1 MMKDKKMISKLFDL
15 EGRNIVI
22 TGASGLLGSQY
33 ANTLSSAGANIILL
47 DINTTKNEKLKSSLV
62 KKYKNKISAYTLD
75 ISNQIEVNETSKKI
89 IKDFKKIDGLINNA
103 AYTSKGAKEKSDN
116 AFGAFENFPIDIW
129 QKSLDINLS
138 GVFFCSQAFGKIMA
152 KQGKGVIVNI
162 ASTYGL
168 VGADQRI
175 YGKSGLNLPIS
186 YAATKGAIVNFT
198 RYLAAYWHG
207 KNIRVNTL
215 SPGGVMDKTYQEKS
229 FIKKYSEKTILG
241 RMANKDEY
249 NGAILF
255 LISDAS
261 SYMTGAN
268 LVVDGGWTS
277 W

>member
-1 MMKDKKMISKLFDL
+1 MKDEKMISKLFDL

-47 DINTTKNEKLKSSLV
+47 DINTAKNEKLKSSLV

-75 ISNQIEVNETSKKI
+75 ISDQTEVNKTSKKI
-89 IKDFKKIDGLINNA
+89 MKDFKKIDGLINNA

-116 AFGAFENFPIDIW
+116 AFGSFENFPIDIW

-138 GVFFCSQAFGKIMA
+138 GVFFCSQTFGKIMA

-175 YGKSGLNLPIS
+175 YGNSGLNLPIS
-186 YAATKGAIVNFT
+186 YAATKGAIINFT

>member
-1 MMKDKKMISKLFDL
+1 MKQVDCISKLFDIKN
-15 EGRNIVI
+15 RNIVI
-22 TGASGLLGSQY
+22 TGSSGLLGSQY
-33 ANTLSSAGANIILL
+33 ANILSASGANVILVDL
-47 DINTTKNEKLKSSLV
+47 DSIKNKKLERSLR
-62 KKYKNKISAYTLD
+62 KKYRTKARSYITD
-75 ISNQIEVNETSKKI
+75 ISNLQEVKKLA
-89 IKDFKKIDGLINNA
+89 KNVLRDFKKIDGLVNNA
-103 AYTSKGAKEKSDN
+103 AFTSKAAKEESDN
-116 AFGAFENFPIDIW
+116 PYGSLENFPMKIW
-129 QKSLDINLS
+129 QKSIDINLT

-162 ASTYGL
+162 ASNYGL

-186 YAATKGAIVNFT
+186 YAATKGAVVNMT
-198 RYLAAYWHG
+198 RYLAAYWSG

-215 SPGGVMDKTYQEKS
+215 SPGGVLDVTYQDKK

-241 RMANKDEY
+241 RMARKDEY

-268 LVVDGGWTS
+268 LIIDGGWTA

>member
-1 MMKDKKMISKLFDL
+1 MKDEKIISKLFDL

-33 ANTLSSAGANIILL
+33 ANILSSAGANIILL
-47 DINTTKNEKLKSSLV
+47 DINTVKNEKLKSTLV

-75 ISNQIEVNETSKKI
+75 ISNQTEVNKISKKV

-103 AYTSKGAKEKSDN
+103 AYTTKGAKEKSDN
-116 AFGAFENFPIDIW
+116 AFGTFENFPIDIW

-229 FIKKYSEKTILG
+229 FIKKYSDKTILG

-249 NGAILF
+249 NGAMLF

>member
-1 MMKDKKMISKLFDL
+1 MKDEKMISKLFDL

-33 ANTLSSAGANIILL
+33 ANILSSAGANIILL
-47 DINTTKNEKLKSSLV
+47 DIDTTKNEKLKSALV

-75 ISNQIEVNETSKKI
+75 ISNQIEVNKTSKKI

-103 AYTSKGAKEKSDN
+103 AYTTKGAKEKSDN
-116 AFGAFENFPIDIW
+116 AFGTFENFPIDIW

-175 YGKSGLNLPIS
+175 YGNSGLNLPIS
-186 YAATKGAIVNFT
+186 YAATKGAIINFT

-249 NGAILF
+249 NGAMLF

>member
-1 MMKDKKMISKLFDL
+1 MKDEKMISKLFDL

-47 DINTTKNEKLKSSLV
+47 DINTAKNEKLKSSLV

-75 ISNQIEVNETSKKI
+75 ISDQTEVNKTSKKI
-89 IKDFKKIDGLINNA
+89 MKDFKKIDGLINNA

-116 AFGAFENFPIDIW
+116 AFGSFENFPIDIW

>member
-1 MMKDKKMISKLFDL
+1 MKDEKIISKLFDL

-22 TGASGLLGSQY
+22 TGSSGLLGSQY

-47 DINTTKNEKLKSSLV
+47 DIDTTKNEKLKSALV

-75 ISNQIEVNETSKKI
+75 ISNQTEVNKTSKKI
-89 IKDFKKIDGLINNA
+89 MKDFKKIDGLINNA

-116 AFGAFENFPIDIW
+116 AFGSFENFPIDIW

-249 NGAILF
+249 NGAMLF

>member
-1 MMKDKKMISKLFDL
+1 MKDEKMISKLFDL

-33 ANTLSSAGANIILL
+33 ANILSSAGANIILL
-47 DINTTKNEKLKSSLV
+47 DIDTTKNEKLKSALV

-75 ISNQIEVNETSKKI
+75 ISNQIEVNKTSKKI

-103 AYTSKGAKEKSDN
+103 AYTTKGAKEKSDN
-116 AFGAFENFPIDIW
+116 AFGTFENFPIDIW

-215 SPGGVMDKTYQEKS
+215 SPGGVMDKTYQEKT

-249 NGAILF
+249 NGAMLF

>member
-1 MMKDKKMISKLFDL
+1 MKQVDGISKLFDIKN
-15 EGRNIVI
+15 RNIVI
-22 TGASGLLGSQY
+22 TGSSGLLGSQY
-33 ANTLSSAGANIILL
+33 ANTLSAAGANVILVDL
-47 DINTTKNEKLKSSLV
+47 DSAKNKKLENSLI
-62 KKYKNKISAYTLD
+62 KKYGTRARSYTTD
-75 ISNQIEVNETSKKI
+75 ISNIQEVKKLA
-89 IKDFKKIDGLINNA
+89 KNVSSDFKKIDGLINNA
-103 AYTSKGAKEKSDN
+103 AYTSKGAKAESAKPYGS
-116 AFGAFENFPIDIW
+116 FENFPIKIW
-129 QKSLDINLS
+129 QKSIDINLT
-138 GVFFCSQAFGKIMA
+138 GVFFCSQVFGKIMV

-186 YAATKGAIVNFT
+186 YAATKGAVINLT
-198 RYLAAYWHG
+198 KYLAAYWSG

-215 SPGGVMDKTYQEKS
+215 SPGGVRDITYQDKK

-241 RMANKDEY
+241 RMARKDEY
-249 NGAILF
+249 NGAMLF

-268 LVVDGGWTS
+268 LIVDGGWTA

>member
-1 MMKDKKMISKLFDL
+1 MKDEKMISKLFDL

-47 DINTTKNEKLKSSLV
+47 DIDTAKNEKLKSTLI

-75 ISNQIEVNETSKKI
+75 ISDQIKVNKTSKKI

-249 NGAILF
+249 NGAMLF

-268 LVVDGGWTS
+268 LVVDGGWTA

>member
-1 MMKDKKMISKLFDL
+1 MKDEKMISKLFDL

-47 DINTTKNEKLKSSLV
+47 DIDTTKNEKLKSALV

-75 ISNQIEVNETSKKI
+75 ISNQIEVNKTSKKI

-103 AYTSKGAKEKSDN
+103 AYTTKGAKEKSDN
-116 AFGAFENFPIDIW
+116 AFGTFENFPIDIW

>member
-1 MMKDKKMISKLFDL
+1 MKDEKMISKLFDL

-33 ANTLSSAGANIILL
+33 ANTLSAAGANIILL
-47 DINTTKNEKLKSSLV
+47 DIDVVKNEKLKSTLV

-75 ISNQIEVNETSKKI
+75 ISNQTEVNKISKKV

-103 AYTSKGAKEKSDN
+103 AYTSKGAKEKLDN
-116 AFGAFENFPIDIW
+116 AFGSFESFPIDIW

-198 RYLAAYWHG
+198 RYLAAYWHR

-249 NGAILF
+249 NGAMLF

>member
-1 MMKDKKMISKLFDL
+1 MKDEKMISKLFDL

-22 TGASGLLGSQY
+22 TGSSGLLGSQY

-47 DINTTKNEKLKSSLV
+47 DIDTTKNEKLKSALV

-75 ISNQIEVNETSKKI
+75 ISNQTEVNKTSKKI
-89 IKDFKKIDGLINNA
+89 MKDFKKIDGLINNA

-249 NGAILF
+249 NGAMLF

>member
-1 MMKDKKMISKLFDL
+1 MKDEKIISKLFDL

-22 TGASGLLGSQY
+22 TGSSGLLGSQY

-47 DINTTKNEKLKSSLV
+47 DIDTTKNEKLKSALV

-75 ISNQIEVNETSKKI
+75 ISNQTEVNKTSKKI
-89 IKDFKKIDGLINNA
+89 MKDFKKIDGLINNA

-116 AFGAFENFPIDIW
+116 AFGSFENFPIDIW

-229 FIKKYSEKTILG
+229 FIKKYSDKTILG

-249 NGAILF
+249 NGAMLF

>member
-1 MMKDKKMISKLFDL
+1 MKDKKIISKLFDL
-15 EGRNIVI
+15 KGRNIVI

-47 DINTTKNEKLKSSLV
+47 DVDTIKNEKLKSALI
-62 KKYKNKISAYTLD
+62 KKYKNKICAYTLD
-75 ISNQIEVNETSKKI
+75 ISNQTEVNKISKKV

-116 AFGAFENFPIDIW
+116 AFGSFENFPIDIW

-215 SPGGVMDKTYQEKS
+215 SPGGVMDKTYQNES

-241 RMANKDEY
+241 RMANKEEY
-249 NGAILF
+249 NGAMLF

-268 LVVDGGWTS
+268 LVVDGGWTA

>member
-1 MMKDKKMISKLFDL
+1 MKDKKIISKLFDL
-15 EGRNIVI
+15 KGRNIVI

-33 ANTLSSAGANIILL
+33 ANILSSAGANIILL
-47 DINTTKNEKLKSSLV
+47 DVDTIKNEKLKSALI
-62 KKYKNKISAYTLD
+62 KKYKNKIGAYTLD
-75 ISNQIEVNETSKKI
+75 ISNQTEVNKISKKV

-116 AFGAFENFPIDIW
+116 AFGSFENFPIDIW

-215 SPGGVMDKTYQEKS
+215 SPGGVMDKTYQNES

-241 RMANKDEY
+241 RMANKEEY
-249 NGAILF
+249 NGAMLF

-268 LVVDGGWTS
+268 LVIDEGRS
-277 W
+277 IL

>member
-1 MMKDKKMISKLFDL
+1 MKDEKMISKLFDL
-15 EGRNIVI
+15 EGRNIII

-47 DINTTKNEKLKSSLV
+47 DIDTGKNEKLKSALV

-75 ISNQIEVNETSKKI
+75 ISNQIEVNKTSKKI

-103 AYTSKGAKEKSDN
+103 AYTTKGAKEKSDN
-116 AFGAFENFPIDIW
+116 AFGTFENFPIDIW

-241 RMANKDEY
+241 RMANKHEY

>member
-1 MMKDKKMISKLFDL
+1 MKQVDGISKLFDIKN
-15 EGRNIVI
+15 RNIVI
-22 TGASGLLGSQY
+22 TGSSGLLGSQY
-33 ANTLSSAGANIILL
+33 ANTLSAAGANVILVDL
-47 DINTTKNEKLKSSLV
+47 DSAKNKKLENSLI
-62 KKYKNKISAYTLD
+62 KKYGTKARSYTTD
-75 ISNQIEVNETSKKI
+75 ISNIQEVKKLA
-89 IKDFKKIDGLINNA
+89 KNVLSDFKKIDGLVNNA

-116 AFGAFENFPIDIW
+116 AFGSFENFPIKIW
-129 QKSLDINLS
+129 QKAIDINLS
-138 GVFFCSQAFGKIMA
+138 GVFFCSQAFGKIMV

-186 YAATKGAIVNFT
+186 YAATKGAIVNLT
-198 RYLAAYWHG
+198 RYLAAYWSG

-215 SPGGVMDKTYQEKS
+215 SPGGVIDTTYQDKK
-229 FIKKYSEKTILG
+229 FIKKYSERTILG
-241 RMANKDEY
+241 RMARKDEY

-268 LVVDGGWTS
+268 LIVDGGWTA